1 MLNKIEEEEVFIPI
15 DKKRILVAED
25 VTINQI
31 IVRQILEEWG
41 HEVVL
46 VANGKEAFE
55 AHKKSDFD
63 LILMDIHMP
72 EVDGYEATQMIRQ
85 MGDTTKAA
93 IPIVALTAN
102 AFKKDTERFAEAG
115 FNDYITK
122 PFSIEV
128 LMLRI
133 ENILKRT
140 QKNSATQAP
149 KESFEIGKFLFDY
162 KNQRLIIDQ
171 NTTEMTQKEAELLRL
186 FCLHK
191 NNTVERDTILN
202 LIWGDDTYFNGR
214 SLDVF
219 ISRLR
224 KYLKA
229 DADVEISNIHG
240 VGFRL
245 SVNN

>member
-1 MLNKIEEEEVFIPI
+1 M
-15 DKKRILVAED
+15 AED
-25 VTINQI
+25 DTNLGFVVKDN
-31 IVRQILEEWG
+31 LEQQDY
-41 HEVVL
+41 EVEL
-46 VANGKEAFE
+46 YPDGEMALSAFQR
-55 AHKKSDFD
+55 KSFD
-63 LILMDIHMP
+63 LCILDVMMP
-72 EVDGYEATQMIRQ
+72 
-85 MGDTTKAA
+85 
-93 IPIVALTAN
+93 
-102 AFKKDTERFAEAG
+102 KKDG
-115 FNDYITK
+115 FSVAKSIKEINDEVPFIFVTAKAMKEDQVKGLSLGADDYITK

-140 QKNSATQAP
+140 QKNTASQAP
-149 KESFEIGKFLFDY
+149 KESFEIGRFLFDY
-162 KNQRLIIDQ
+162 KNQRLITDQ
-171 NTTEMTQKEAELLRL
+171 NTIEMTQKEAELLRL

-229 DADVEISNIHG
+229 DIDVEISNIHG

-245 SVNN
+245 LVKE

>member
-1 MLNKIEEEEVFIPI
+1 M
-15 DKKRILVAED
+15 KKARILLAED
-25 VTINQI
+25 DTNLGFVVKDN
-31 IVRQILEEWG
+31 LEQQDY
-41 HEVVL
+41 EVEL
-46 VANGKEAFE
+46 YPDGEMALSAFQR
-55 AHKKSDFD
+55 KPFD
-63 LILMDIHMP
+63 LCILDVMMP
-72 EVDGYEATQMIRQ
+72 
-85 MGDTTKAA
+85 
-93 IPIVALTAN
+93 
-102 AFKKDTERFAEAG
+102 KKDG
-115 FNDYITK
+115 FSVAKSIKEFNDEVPFIFVTAKAMKEDQVKGLSLGADDYITK

-140 QKNSATQAP
+140 QKNTASHTP
-149 KESFEIGKFLFDY
+149 KESFEIGEFLFDY

-229 DADVEISNIHG
+229 DVDVEISNIHG

-245 SVNN
+245 LVKE

>member
-1 MLNKIEEEEVFIPI
+1 MKRA
-15 DKKRILVAED
+15 RILLAED
-25 VTINQI
+25 DTNLGFVVKDN
-31 IVRQILEEWG
+31 LEQQDF
-41 HEVVL
+41 EVEL
-46 VANGKEAFE
+46 YPDGEMALSAFQR
-55 AHKKSDFD
+55 KSFD
-63 LILMDIHMP
+63 LCILDVMMP
-72 EVDGYEATQMIRQ
+72 
-85 MGDTTKAA
+85 
-93 IPIVALTAN
+93 
-102 AFKKDTERFAEAG
+102 KKDG
-115 FNDYITK
+115 FSVAKSIKEINENTPFIFVTAKAMKEDQVKGLSLGADDYITK

-140 QKNSATQAP
+140 QKIAGNQTP
-149 KESFEIGKFLFDY
+149 KESFEVGRFLFDY

-171 NTTEMTQKEAELLRL
+171 QTTEMTQKEAELLRL

-191 NNTVERDTILN
+191 NNTVERDTILS
-202 LIWGDDTYFNGR
+202 LIWGDDNYFNGR

-229 DADVEISNIHG
+229 DTEVEIANIHG

-245 SVNN
+245 SVKSEM